1 LGFKI
6 IGDINMKTFKITNIT
21 HLLDKNS
28 LNYNK
33 NLIIEYIDGIYEKKT
48 EIKPKE
54 DLFLKTNFLTISIRR
69 LRIKGLISVI
79 EVNDY
84 DINLYEKK
92 KSNKKILQ
100 KTEKENKKDKN
111 KTTNNIVESKDNKT
125 ISETKTKNKK

>member
-1 LGFKI
+1 
-6 IGDINMKTFKITNIT
+6 MKTFKITNIT

>member
-1 LGFKI
+1 MGFKI